1 MYDSFQP
8 HLSEF
13 EQWLTDGYPTDNP
26 KTREFLDNLLDPT
39 QPNPVFPHIKRAIL
53 RAVFAYEKLGT
64 KNQLL
69 NIVTGGGKTAAIA
82 AIIAWLKM
90 AHGMDKFLILVPNL
104 IVRDRLEAD
113 FTTKRIFTDYG
124 LFPKQDQDRYL
135 NELDLMTLGGGG
147 APQDM
152 LTAGIILGN
161 IQQFYESNI
170 TGRRNLAYVMN
181 YIGDI
186 AVFNDEAHN
195 TPAPEYTNVLAT
207 LSKKCRFRLDTT
219 GTPDRADAQPID
231 SEMIFHYDI
240 NQGLDDHIIKSIVV
254 YHPEVRAIEL
264 IYTNPETG
272 EKRAITELDKEFEE
286 AEKNIKPFQW
296 VLDPEPMKKQI
307 ALALDRLKE
316 QKRRAKGRYKPL
328 LFVVTMSIAEG
339 ERAQKV
345 LQETFKVRSLLVT
358 EESDEEDREDARDI
372 GKPDSPYDAVVSVM
386 MLREGWDVKEVSVI
400 LLLRK
405 FSSPVYGQQVIGRG
419 LRRIIRDPSE
429 SEILAVVDH
438 PRLQHDWLWRLVSVS
453 KIRQNVEAD
462 EDLGDEDIPAEPK
475 VQRLVRPENLIKVP
489 APEFDTK
496 IDFEKGRKEIGEGEI
511 AKNWQELLDE
521 IEYDRAAWTISR
533 TRTLS
538 VHAKHLDKKKTMEVL
553 PGEAETQPEDG
564 TGPEKEMTLDELRE
578 NFKKELASVATDLLF
593 QGGFGGLK
601 KGKLYNAL
609 MDHVVKKIFKGKP
622 LGEADRHDVDFAI
635 ATTEQVR
642 KSFTKPIVAGIL
654 GDV

>member
-1 MYDSFQP
+1 MYDAFQA
-8 HLSEF
+8 HTNEF
-13 EQWLTDGYPTDNP
+13 EQWLTEGCPTGNP
-26 KTREFLDNLLDPT
+26 KTREFLDNLLDPRNPT
-39 QPNPVFPHIKRAIL
+39 PVFPHIKRAIL
-53 RAVFAYEKLGT
+53 RVIFAHEMLGM
-64 KNQLL
+64 KDELL

-82 AIIAWLKM
+82 AVIAWLKM
-90 AHGMDKFLILVPNL
+90 AHGVDKFLILVPNL

-113 FTTKRIFTDYG
+113 FKTKKIFRDYR
-124 LFPKQDQDRYL
+124 LFPNQDEDHYL
-135 NELDLMTLGGGG
+135 NELDSMTLGAGA

-152 LTAGIILGN
+152 LTSSVILGN
-161 IQQFYESNI
+161 IQQFYESSI

-181 YIGDI
+181 HIGDI

-207 LSKKCRFRLDTT
+207 LSRKCRFRLDTT

-240 NQGLDDHIIKSIVV
+240 NQALDDHIIKSIVV

-264 IYTNPETG
+264 IYTNPSTG
-272 EKRAITELDKEFEE
+272 EKKKITELDKEFEE

-316 QKRRAKGRYKPL
+316 QQRRAKGRYKPL

-345 LQETFKVRSLLVT
+345 LQDTFNVRTLLVT
-358 EESDEEDREDARDI
+358 EQSDEEDRESARDI
-372 GKPDSPYDAVVSVM
+372 GKTDSTYDAVVSVM

-438 PRLQHDWLWRLVSVS
+438 PRLQHEWLWRLVSVS
-453 KIRQNVEAD
+453 KIRQNVQAD

-475 VQRLVRPENLIKVP
+475 VQRLVHPDNLITIP
-489 APEFDTK
+489 PPEFETK
-496 IDFEKGRKEIGEGEI
+496 IDFQKQRKEIGEGEV
-511 AKNWQELLDE
+511 AKNWRELLGE
-521 IEYDRAAWTISR
+521 IEYDREAWTLNR
-533 TRTLS
+533 TKTLS
-538 VHAKHLDKKKTMEVL
+538 IYAKHLDKKKTMEVL
-553 PGEAETQPEDG
+553 PGESETQATDG
-564 TGPEKEMTLDELRE
+564 VAEELEMSLDELRQKL
-578 NFKKELASVATDLLF
+578 KKELASVATDLLF

-601 KGKLYNAL
+601 KGKLYGAI
-609 MDHVVKKIFKGKP
+609 MDHVVTKIFGGKP
-622 LGEADRHDVDFAI
+622 LVEADRQDVEFAL
-635 ATTEQVR
+635 ACTEQIR
-642 KSFTKPIVAGIL
+642 RRFTKPIVAGIL
-654 GDV
+654 GAG